1 VEFAEGGEVFVQ
13 ADCNRAIGQFTEGS
27 DRRLGVE
34 VGATT
39 LAACPEG
46 SLGNDF
52 VQALNNSTLYFFQD
66 GNLFI
71 DLKFDSGT
79 MALTPLD

>member
-1 VEFAEGGEVFVQ
+1 VLAQ
-13 ADCNRAIGQFTEGS
+13 NR
-27 DRRLGVE
+27 
-34 VGATT
+34 
-39 LAACPEG
+39 CPEG